1 MKLYQKIREARS
13 LIANDLGKSGNN
25 SYDNYQYST
34 IGDYVRVVEKAF
46 SQVGLV
52 FVSSVEGYTILPPRE
67 GKTVQNAV
75 ALTLAWSIIDSET
88 GEKIEGKSAG
98 EAQDRGDKA
107 LYKAITGARKY
118 ALCCAL
124 NLHSEGDDPEADEK
138 VSSDTAPAKTP
149 VKPIP
154 KKDVPKPANAPKPA
168 DFKQSTKPVKKVSEN
183 KLIKLAEERYRE
195 AEHAATILAAMDNIA
210 HALPKFGGDLDL
222 WEQALRAYEFE
233 AERFSKAE
241 QEEFKKRLAF
251 HLAPHK
257 EKSVEEQVVELFEK
271 GGSRA

>member
-52 FVSSVEGYTILPPRE
+52 FVSSVEDYTILPPRE

-75 ALTLAWSIIDSET
+75 ALTLAWSIIDSES

-138 VSSDTAPAKTP
+138 VSSDTAPAKAP
-149 VKPIP
+149 VKPTP
-154 KKDVPKPANAPKPA
+154 KKDVPKPAE
-168 DFKQSTKPVKKVSEN
+168 FKQSTKPVKKVSEN

-195 AEHAATILAAMDNIA
+195 AEHASTILAAMDNIA

-251 HLAPHK
+251 HLGPHK
-257 EKSVEEQVVELFEK
+257 EKSVEEQVDDLILK